1 METNYT
7 ALAQDIIDKQK
18 VVLGPDIA
26 LLKAR
31 SVSGLTIDDAG
42 VVTSLNGDPKKVVS
56 ELVDTYVELSGQI
69 VKSTLL
75 SVFAKHDIDHAEM

>member
-1 METNYT
+1 MDKYT

-26 LLKAR
+26 VLKAR
-31 SVSGLTIDDAG
+31 SVSGIKVNDAG
-42 VVTSLNGDPKKVVS
+42 EVTAITGDPMQAVS
-56 ELVDTYVELSGQI
+56 HLVDAYVDLSGQI

-75 SVFAKHDIDHAEM
+75 SVFAKHEINHEEL